1 MEFLE
6 PALRNRMNRFVEYI
20 CRMPR
25 TRGFGVQSPTA
36 YAFLRR
42 VVKEK
47 GFLANCS
54 AVDVYPY
61 GASQRERLLYRL
73 RCAYPNVVVMPY
85 AEWSAPMLADS
96 VLGGRDSDTVL
107 VLLDINQ
114 DRQSREEWRRL
125 VADKRCFQVFDMLN
139 LGVVFLDPTKPKQFF
154 KVNY

>member
-1 MEFLE
+1 MF
-6 PALRNRMNRFVEYI
+6 RIIEYI

-47 GFLANCS
+47 GFLAKCAS
-54 AVDVYPY
+54 VDEYPY
-61 GASQRERLLYRL
+61 SDLPRERLLYRL
-73 RCAYPNVVVMPY
+73 RCAYPYVVVLSY
-85 AEWSAPMLADS
+85 GEWSAPMLADS
-96 VLGGRDSDTVL
+96 VLGRCDSDTVL

-114 DRQSREEWRRL
+114 DKQSSEEWRQL
-125 VADKRCFQVFDMLN
+125 VADKRCFQVFDMLDI
-139 LGVVFLDPTKPKQFF
+139 GVVFLDPTKPKQFF